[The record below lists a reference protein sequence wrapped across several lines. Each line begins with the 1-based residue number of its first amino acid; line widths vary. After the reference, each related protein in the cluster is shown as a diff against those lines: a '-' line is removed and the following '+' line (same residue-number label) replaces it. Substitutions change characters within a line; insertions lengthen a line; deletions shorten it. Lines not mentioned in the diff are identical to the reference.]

1 MLWALSLGVALLL
14 ANRAAAEPATTTPA
28 ACLSAQQLSPGEK
41 TTRMAFVPGG
51 AFSMGS
57 NRHRPEERYTHVV
70 HVEGFWIDRTEVTNA
85 QFAAF
90 VEATGHVTQAE
101 RGGDPKIHTAMPKE
115 FMVPGSIAF
124 IMPTDTGRSGRIT
137 QWFQYVGGSFLC
149 AFNYCAR
156 YRPAVRQPQEADLSA
171 AHIGF
176 RTVRNAV
183 KRPLGD

>member
-1 MLWALSLGVALLL
+1 MLQALLLGIPLLL
-14 ANRAAAEPATTTPA
+14 ANKVAAEA
-28 ACLSAQQLSPGEK
+28 ASGEGTCLSAQQLSPGEK
-41 TTRMAFVPGG
+41 ATGMVFVPGG

-70 HVEGFWIDRTEVTNA
+70 RVDGFWIDRAEVTNA

-90 VEATGHVTQAE
+90 VEATGYVTQAE

-156 YRPAVRQPQEADLSA
+156 YRPAARQPQEADLSA